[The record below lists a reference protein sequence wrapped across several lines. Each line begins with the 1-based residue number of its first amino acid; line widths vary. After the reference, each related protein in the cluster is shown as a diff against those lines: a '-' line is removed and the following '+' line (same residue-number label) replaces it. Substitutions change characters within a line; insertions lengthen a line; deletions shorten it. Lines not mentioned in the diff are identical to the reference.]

1 MFWLFPIYTLLFV
14 AIVARR
20 FRYKSLRRSGYSSR
34 FAHDFYFLKPE
45 TCTRVRLWNRAL
57 HASEIAGLYTADAAP
72 RVGLVAE
79 FLLNSD
85 TGTAAFDTAQGN
97 HGGIVNATWAAQA

>member
-1 MFWLFPIYTLLFV
+1 VIEPR
-14 AIVARR
+14 AGRAP
-20 FRYKSLRRSGYSSR
+20 LRLGTKDLGSFFKGGM
-34 FAHDFYFLKPE
+34 
-45 TCTRVRLWNRAL
+45 TRVRLWNRAL
-57 HASEIAGLYTADAAP
+57 HASEISGLYTADAAP